1 MTNISTERRCGVCRE
16 AFLAYRNQKYC
27 SGACR
32 SSAFRLRESE
42 CDGPLPKDPS
52 LEEIRHMKE
61 MIRSGR
67 LVVGG
72 KSYIQPNWFVKRKK
86 GKA

>member
-1 MTNISTERRCGVCRE
+1 MEKNIWVQRSCGVCGEQFE
-16 AFLAYRNQKYC
+16 AYGKQKYC
-27 SGACR
+27 SGSCR

-42 CDGPLPKDPS
+42 HDGPLAKDPTP
-52 LEEIRHMKE
+52 EEIRHMKE

-72 KSYIQPNWFVKRKK
+72 KSYIQPNWFVKK
-86 GKA
+86 